1 MEWKDIK
8 NIRGLRDVTTIG
20 SSNIIGTAITSVFWI
35 LIASLLGTESYG
47 ELGYFLSI
55 IGISSII
62 AMIGGGYTMQV
73 YTAKSIK
80 IESSLY
86 FIGIITSTVAAV
98 VLFLIFE
105 NLGVSVSVI
114 GIVIFNFILF
124 EILGKKL
131 YKKYFKIFVAQK
143 ILFVIISFVL
153 YSVFGPE
160 GILIGYGVS
169 MLIFSQIIYKSFRNT
184 VVDFSII
191 KERTKFISHVYLA
204 DLSAT
209 ARNHVDKL
217 IIAPLLGFSF
227 LGNYFLGLQVLALM
241 LIIPNIVFKYTLPE
255 DSTGKST
262 GKIKILTIIISVC
275 VALLG
280 IFLAPL
286 VIPVILPEYTD
297 TVDLIPILS
306 IVLIPRT
313 ISILLTSNFL
323 GQENSKYVPIGNA
336 ITFGV
341 LIITIF
347 PLVELFGIT
356 GAAIAYVIGFSSN
369 TVFMVI
375 KYFQLRNKSN
385 SNQ

>member
-20 SSNIIGTAITSVFWI
+20 SSNIIGTSITSVFWI
-35 LIASLLGTESYG
+35 LIAGLLGTESYG

-55 IGISSII
+55 IGISSVI

-73 YTAKSIK
+73 YTAKGIK

-105 NLGVSVSVI
+105 NLGVSISVI
-114 GIVIFNFILF
+114 GIVVFNFILF
-124 EILGKKL
+124 ETLGKKL

-286 VIPVILPEYTD
+286 VIPIILPEYTD

>member
-20 SSNIIGTAITSVFWI
+20 SSNIIGSAITSVFWI
-35 LIASLLGTESYG
+35 LIAGLLGTESYG

-55 IGISSII
+55 IGISSVI

-73 YTAKSIK
+73 YTAKGIK

-105 NLGVSVSVI
+105 NLGVSISVI
-114 GIVIFNFILF
+114 GIVVFNFILF
-124 EILGKKL
+124 ETLGKKL

-286 VIPVILPEYTD
+286 VIPIILPEYTD

>member
-8 NIRGLRDVTTIG
+8 NIRGLRNVTTIG
-20 SSNIIGTAITSVFWI
+20 SANIIGTAITSVFWI
-35 LIASLLGTESYG
+35 LIAGLLGTESYG

-55 IGISSII
+55 IGISSMI

-73 YTAKSIK
+73 YTAKGIK

-105 NLGVSVSVI
+105 NLGVSISVI

-217 IIAPLLGFSF
+217 IIAPLLGFAF

-241 LIIPNIVFKYTLPE
+241 LIIPAIVFKYTLHE
-255 DSTGKST
+255 DSVGKST
-262 GKIKILTIIISVC
+262 GKIKILTIVVSFFVM
-275 VALLG
+275 LLG
-280 IFLAPL
+280 IFVAPL
-286 VIPVILPEYTD
+286 VIPIVLPEYSTA
-297 TVDLIPILS
+297 VNLIPILS
-306 IVLIPRT
+306 LVVIPRT
-313 ISILLTSNFL
+313 ISIMIVSSFL
-323 GQENSKYVPIGNA
+323 GQENSKYVVIGNI

-341 LIITIF
+341 LVTSIF
-347 PLVELFGIT
+347 PLAELFEIT
-356 GAAIAYVIGFSSN
+356 GVAIAYVIGFSSS
-369 TVFMVI
+369 TAYMGI
-375 KYFQLRNKSN
+375 KYLQLRNK
-385 SNQ
+385 NQ